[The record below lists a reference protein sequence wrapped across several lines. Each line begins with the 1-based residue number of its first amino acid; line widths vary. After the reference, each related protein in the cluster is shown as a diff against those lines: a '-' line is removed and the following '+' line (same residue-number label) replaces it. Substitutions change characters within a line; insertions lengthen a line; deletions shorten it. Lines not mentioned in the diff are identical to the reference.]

1 MTQIPIPNLESLTQ
15 AAQKFLEVLDKRK
28 VVAFYAE
35 MGTGK
40 TTFIAALARRLGVR
54 DAINSPTF
62 AILNEYRDA
71 EGAPVYHFD
80 FYRLR
85 SSAEAV
91 DLGFEDYFYS
101 GQLCLIEWPEIV
113 EDILPDDCVK
123 AHITTGAD
131 GSRLL
136 TVE

>member
-1 MTQIPIPNLESLTQ
+1 MTRISIPDLNALPRAAETFLQ
-15 AAQKFLEVLDKRK
+15 ALGGRK
-28 VVAFYAE
+28 VVAFYAG

-40 TTFIAALARRLGVR
+40 TTFTAAIARHLGIG
-54 DAINSPTF
+54 DAVNSPTF

-71 EGAPVYHFD
+71 TGDPVYHFD

-101 GQLCLIEWPEIV
+101 GRLCLIEWPEIV
-113 EDILPDDCVK
+113 EDILPEDCVK
-123 AHITTGAD
+123 VRIATEAD
-131 GSRLL
+131 GSRTL
-136 TVE
+136 TFD